1 MKKKKKYNKKKQ
13 QQQQPSN
20 PNNKGYSNTAKNE
33 NLGYNT
39 QKLPSY
45 PQNPTSTPS
54 ITIKDY
60 VDMVMM
66 DLSLR
71 PALWHFSSYGLS
83 LNSTQSLPFP
93 FLGTTE
99 ISAEELR
106 LQVYAEAAAT
116 GGRIDNYLKVVG
128 EIKGRAEMTTKAL
141 IPNLE
146 KVISDLLRSNNVNM
160 NTQLSGLSGHQEALK
175 QTLRERL
182 NTSGN
187 NTNAL
192 GNPSIPSNPSNNIQ
206 SSIPQQHPQQVY
218 HEPLIQLPQQL
229 APSPSS
235 SSSNMIIPD
244 DAFSFGSIPELPPS
258 L

>member
-1 MKKKKKYNKKKQ
+1 MKKKKKYNNKKKQ
-13 QQQQPSN
+13 QQQPSN
-20 PNNKGYSNTAKNE
+20 NAKNE
-33 NLGYNT
+33 NPGYNT

-93 FLGTTE
+93 FLGTIE

-160 NTQLSGLSGHQEALK
+160 HTPLSGLSGHQEALK

-182 NTSGN
+182 NSGGISN
-187 NTNAL
+187 NTNAFTYSNNPNSAI
-192 GNPSIPSNPSNNIQ
+192 NPSNPSNPSNNIL
-206 SSIPQQHPQQVY
+206 SSIPQAQVY

-229 APSPSS
+229 APS

-244 DAFSFGSIPELPPS
+244 DAFSFGSIPELPLS

>member
-1 MKKKKKYNKKKQ
+1 MNKKKKYNKKKQ

-20 PNNKGYSNTAKNE
+20 PNNKGYNKNE

-39 QKLPSY
+39 QKLPSF
-45 PQNPTSTPS
+45 PQNPTSKPS

-128 EIKGRAEMTTKAL
+128 EIKERAEMTTRAL

-160 NTQLSGLSGHQEALK
+160 NTPLSGLSGHQEALK

-182 NTSGN
+182 NTSGISN
-187 NTNAL
+187 NTFTYS
-192 GNPSIPSNPSNNIQ
+192 NPSNPSNPSNNIQ
-206 SSIPQQHPQQVY
+206 SSVSVPQAQVY